1 MVEYELKIG
10 IYRLFKS
17 DYNRF
22 VLLHKCY
29 SIIRKFE
36 DYTTYIY
43 LYIVVL
49 WKNKFEKNQLS
60 KVCIIFRV
68 LLLESKIYFENIYNY
83 SDMNVH
89 LLY

>member
-49 WKNKFEKNQLS
+49 
-60 KVCIIFRV
+60 
-68 LLLESKIYFENIYNY
+68 
-83 SDMNVH
+83 
-89 LLY
+89 